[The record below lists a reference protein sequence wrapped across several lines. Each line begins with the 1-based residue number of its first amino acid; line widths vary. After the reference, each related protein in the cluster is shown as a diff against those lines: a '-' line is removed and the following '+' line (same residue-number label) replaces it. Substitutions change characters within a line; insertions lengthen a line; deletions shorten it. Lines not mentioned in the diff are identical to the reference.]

1 MLINQSRVIIPTVV
15 VLSAFTEQGS
25 RYKCLVAGDAS
36 PAFRLQWL
44 GISNS
49 NLRRKQCNAKP
60 VQSGKAV

>member
-36 PAFRLQWL
+36 PAFRLQ
-44 GISNS
+44 
-49 NLRRKQCNAKP
+49 
-60 VQSGKAV
+60 